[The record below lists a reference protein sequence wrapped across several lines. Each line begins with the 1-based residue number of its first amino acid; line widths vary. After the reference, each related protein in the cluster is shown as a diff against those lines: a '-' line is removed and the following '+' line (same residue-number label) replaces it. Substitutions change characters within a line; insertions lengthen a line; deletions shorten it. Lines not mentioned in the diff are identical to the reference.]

1 MKREM
6 AKKGHAVHHD
16 PQQFAIKYLKIDNA
30 QTATEGI
37 MEATKLVKV
46 SHPNIVSL
54 REQFFKNR
62 KVEEEEEEEKPQGFI
77 ASILGSAPKLTN
89 PKLPAYD
96 LCLVMERCDG
106 DLQELIRSWAGSGEQ
121 NWGEDPGTP
130 EKMRILA
137 QITAAVAHIHEVAPV
152 ALIHRDLKPE
162 NVFIAH
168 VEVRIG
174 ENSHG
179 VCAQL

>member
-1 MKREM
+1 MLHHFNPELASNQQQKRMKREM
-6 AKKGHAVHHD
+6 AKMGHAVHHD

-62 KVEEEEEEEKPQGFI
+62 NMEEEEEEEEGKPQGFI
-77 ASILGSAPKLTN
+77 ASILGSAPKLHA
-89 PKLPAYD
+89 PAYD

-121 NWGEDPGTP
+121 KWGRT
-130 EKMRILA
+130 L
-137 QITAAVAHIHEVAPV
+137 
-152 ALIHRDLKPE
+152 
-162 NVFIAH
+162 
-168 VEVRIG
+168 VRRRR
-174 ENSHG
+174 
-179 VCAQL
+179 